1 MVPYRDLN
9 GTHRFTE
16 QCKQGAERKR
26 RRLSAEEERDATARA
41 LSAYGRPPG
50 DGDLLQIPETGDLI
64 GRLKLADGG
73 KELVPGKVGME
84 EDDANPQQGGG
95 SAAGVWLLF

>member
-1 MVPYRDLN
+1 MHFWHRHIRDTVLILEKGNLLHPRCLLCDIMVPYRDLN

-41 LSAYGRPPG
+41 LSAYGRP
-50 DGDLLQIPETGDLI
+50 LEMVTSFRYL
-64 GRLKLADGG
+64 RLVISLAD
-73 KELVPGKVGME
+73 
-84 EDDANPQQGGG
+84 
-95 SAAGVWLLF
+95 